1 MKQVEPSPLV
11 VDGSD
16 LDGDL
21 AEVKLGK
28 TQLLCTCLNFEF
40 EVLVSS
46 EEELHDDNMKEE
58 PSSRPGDQNKNISGP
73 TKSLSD
79 SIKDQN
85 GSIVGALEQSAP
97 QSHVDAREA

>member
-1 MKQVEPSPLV
+1 ML
-11 VDGSD
+11 
-16 LDGDL
+16 
-21 AEVKLGK
+21 
-28 TQLLCTCLNFEF
+28 CLNFEF

-46 EEELHDDNMKEE
+46 EEELHDDNE
-58 PSSRPGDQNKNISGP
+58 PSSRPGGQNKNISGP
-73 TKSLSD
+73 TKSPSD

>member
-1 MKQVEPSPLV
+1 ML
-11 VDGSD
+11 
-16 LDGDL
+16 
-21 AEVKLGK
+21 
-28 TQLLCTCLNFEF
+28 CLNFEF

-46 EEELHDDNMKEE
+46 EEKLHDDNVKRE
-58 PSSRPGDQNKNISGP
+58 PGSRPGDQNKNISGP
-73 TKSLSD
+73 TKSPSD